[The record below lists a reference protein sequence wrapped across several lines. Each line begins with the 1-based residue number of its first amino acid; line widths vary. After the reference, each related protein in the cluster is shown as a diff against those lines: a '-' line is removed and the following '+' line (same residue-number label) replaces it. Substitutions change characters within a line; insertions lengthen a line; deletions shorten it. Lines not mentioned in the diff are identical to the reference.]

1 MLVIYKNDFY
11 TLDMQYCIFIGLQES
26 CPECDVEIIHL
37 DSSTYKKP
45 LRVPIGELND
55 YSVERN
61 LNALNN

>member
-11 TLDMQYCIFIGLQES
+11 TLDMQYCIFAGLRES

-37 DSSTYKKP
+37 DPSTYKKP
-45 LRVPIGELND
+45 LRVSIGELND

-61 LNALNN
+61 LNALRN